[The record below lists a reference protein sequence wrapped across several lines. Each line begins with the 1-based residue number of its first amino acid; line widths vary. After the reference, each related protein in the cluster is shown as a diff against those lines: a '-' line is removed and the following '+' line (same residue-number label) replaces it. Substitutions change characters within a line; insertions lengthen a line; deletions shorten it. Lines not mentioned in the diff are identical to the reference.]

1 MLSSA
6 MHRAV
11 QQLLHMSGALSF
23 TITEPGFPAADVML
37 LGPQAPEKAGVGGL
51 RSWHPLPI
59 TDNQS
64 QKTQFSTGFPDLGLT
79 TESRLKCVPIFLRK
93 RPICLWGAPAWS
105 TAHIPRPCRGC
116 AQTPLREVRRH
127 LGDPQPPHGSF
138 HACPEPQDLPRLQRS
153 HLQTAWLR

>member
-51 RSWHPLPI
+51 RS
-59 TDNQS
+59 
-64 QKTQFSTGFPDLGLT
+64 
-79 TESRLKCVPIFLRK
+79 
-93 RPICLWGAPAWS
+93 
-105 TAHIPRPCRGC
+105 
-116 AQTPLREVRRH
+116 
-127 LGDPQPPHGSF
+127 
-138 HACPEPQDLPRLQRS
+138 
-153 HLQTAWLR
+153 